1 MSQQNSYSIDFKG
14 LEFGEHQFAFPI
26 SKALF
31 EPYEA
36 CEVLDG
42 EGEVKIELTRSETM
56 LQLEIAVD
64 GAVEV
69 ECDRCLEPCKIEVG
83 FDTEL
88 IVKFT
93 DDEEILKE
101 GGSDAEGDGEV
112 MWLSSTEQSLNLA
125 HYIYESIILAL
136 PYQRAH
142 EEGECNTE
150 ITKHFTTVTGEEWDK
165 IEQQKEQEAEEAD
178 KTTMPKSELDKLAA
192 LKAKLE
198 GEGSK

>member
-1 MSQQNSYSIDFKG
+1 MSQQNSYLIDFKG
-14 LEFGEHQFAFPI
+14 LEYGKHQFDLPI

-36 CEVLDG
+36 CEVLGG
-42 EGEVKIELTRSETM
+42 EGNVAIELTRSETM

-69 ECDRCLEPCKIEVG
+69 ECDRCLEPCKVEVG

-93 DDEEILKE
+93 DDEQILAEK
-101 GGSDAEGDGEV
+101 EGDGEV
-112 MWLSSTEQSLNLA
+112 MWLSSTEPNLDLA

-150 ITKHFTTVTGEEWDK
+150 ITKHFTTISGEEWDQ
-165 IEQQKEQEAEEAD
+165 IEEQKEREAEEAD
-178 KTTMPKSELDKLAA
+178 KKAMPASELEKLAA

-198 GEGSK
+198 GAK